1 MDQAQTLVADHPVMP
16 GFVPGRQASIL
27 ALNAMAA
34 ELARTDIPVLILGES
49 GTGKDIYA
57 RLIHYLSPQG
67 NSQLQKINCSVLKPA
82 DLLNGADEDAPTAS
96 NPAGIPG
103 VYLDNIQ
110 ELDLATQRALLS
122 QISETESMGARYASA
137 ARLISS
143 TTRNLEPEVAAGHF
157 RRELYF
163 RLNGVCLRLP
173 PLRERMEDIPVL
185 AHFFL
190 NKHAEIMKRNTR
202 SLNNLEIQVLMDY
215 PWPGNIRELESFA
228 RKIVVFGDVQKE
240 IDELKTLH
248 VGSPTAIPFA
258 TSAPLKVA
266 ARAASKEA
274 ERELIIQALE
284 RTHWNRKRAARDLRI
299 SYKALL
305 YKIKQI
311 GLSSEKA
318 GV

>member
-1 MDQAQTLVADHPVMP
+1 MDQVRTLVADHPTMP
-16 GFVPGRQASIL
+16 GFVPGRQSSIL
-27 ALNAMAA
+27 ALNTMAA
-34 ELARTDIPVLILGES
+34 ELARTDIPVLLLGES

-57 RLIHYLSPQG
+57 RLIHYMSSQR
-67 NSQLQKINCSVLKPA
+67 NSRLQKINCSAFKPA
-82 DLLNGADEDAPTAS
+82 DWMNGTNEVAPTFS
-96 NPAGIPG
+96 NPTGIPG

-110 ELDLATQRALLS
+110 ELDLAGQRALLS
-122 QISETESMGARYASA
+122 QISETESAGARFASA

-143 TTRNLEPEVAAGHF
+143 TTRNLESEVAAGHF

-173 PLRERMEDIPVL
+173 PLRERTEDIPVL
-185 AHFFL
+185 VDYFL
-190 NKHAEIMKRNTR
+190 NKHAELMKRNTP
-202 SLNNLEIQVLMDY
+202 SLNGTAIQVLMDY

-240 IDELKTLH
+240 IDELKSFH
-248 VGSPTAIPFA
+248 VGSTTAIPFA
-258 TSAPLKVA
+258 ISAPLKVA

-274 ERELIIQALE
+274 ERELISQALE
-284 RTHWNRKRAARDLRI
+284 RTHWNRKRAARDLKI

-311 GLSSEKA
+311 GLSSDNSE
-318 GV
+318 V

>member
-1 MDQAQTLVADHPVMP
+1 MDQVQTLVADHSMMP
-16 GFVPGRQASIL
+16 GFVSGRQTSIL

-57 RLIHYLSPQG
+57 RLIHHLSPQS
-67 NSQLQKINCSVLKPA
+67 NSQLQKINCSAFKPA
-82 DLLNGADEDAPTAS
+82 DLLNGANEVAWTSS
-96 NPAGIPG
+96 NPTGIPG

-110 ELDLATQRALLS
+110 ELDLAGQRALLS
-122 QISETESMGARYASA
+122 QISETESTGVRYASV

-143 TTRNLEPEVAAGHF
+143 TTRNLEPEVAEGHF

-173 PLRERMEDIPVL
+173 PLRERTEDIPVL
-185 AHFFL
+185 AEYFL
-190 NKHAEIMKRNTR
+190 SKHAEIMKRNIP
-202 SLNNLEIQVLMDY
+202 SLNNTAFQVLTDY

-228 RKIVVFGDVQKE
+228 RKVVVFGDVQKE
-240 IDELKTLH
+240 LDELKSLR
-248 VGSPTAIPFA
+248 VGSTTAIPFA
-258 TSAPLKVA
+258 INAPLKVA

-274 ERELIIQALE
+274 ERELITQALE
-284 RTHWNRKRAARDLRI
+284 RTHWNRKRAARDLKI

-311 GLSSEKA
+311 GLSSDNTE
-318 GV
+318 V

>member
-1 MDQAQTLVADHPVMP
+1 MSV
-16 GFVPGRQASIL
+16 L

-57 RLIHYLSPQG
+57 RLIHYLSPQA
-67 NSQLQKINCSVLKPA
+67 NFQLQKINCSAFKPA
-82 DLLNGADEDAPTAS
+82 DLMNGANEVGGTSS
-96 NPAGIPG
+96 NPTGVPA

-110 ELDLATQRALLS
+110 ELDLAGQRALLS
-122 QISETESMGARYASA
+122 QISETESTGARFAPA

-143 TTRNLEPEVAAGHF
+143 TIRNLELDVAAGHF

-173 PLRERMEDIPVL
+173 PLRERTEDIPGLVDY
-185 AHFFL
+185 FL
-190 NKHAEIMKRNTR
+190 NKHAEIMKRNTPP
-202 SLNNLEIQVLMDY
+202 LNSVAIQVLMDY

-240 IDELKTLH
+240 LDELKSLQA
-248 VGSPTAIPFA
+248 GGPTAAPFA
-258 TSAPLKVA
+258 VNPPLKVA

-284 RTHWNRKRAARDLRI
+284 RTHWNRKRAALDLKI

-311 GLSSEKA
+311 GLSSDNT